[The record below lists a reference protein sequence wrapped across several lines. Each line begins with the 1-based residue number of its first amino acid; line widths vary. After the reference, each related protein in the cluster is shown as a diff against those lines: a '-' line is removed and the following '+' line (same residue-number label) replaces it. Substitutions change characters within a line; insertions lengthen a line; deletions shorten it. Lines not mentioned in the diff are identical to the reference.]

1 MDISYCRCG
10 AVATEAQKK
19 GHRMWVIS
27 CCRDGCPALV
37 QTTAKRQTIERWN
50 EMSARRL

>member
-10 AVATEAQKK
+10 AVATEAQKN

-27 CCRDGCPALV
+27 FCREGCPALV
-37 QTTAKRQTIERWN
+37 QSTTKRHIIERWN
-50 EMSARRL
+50 EMSAGRL